1 MEGGGVALGTG
12 MIMAERAEPSIEAQ
26 WARVRARLKDEY
38 GEAAFRSWLKPL
50 TLVMVEGGEVR
61 IAVPTRFMRD
71 WVRSHYADGVLAAW
85 RAENK
90 SIKSVEIVV
99 LTAQSE
105 PARPLQPTQP
115 AATSG
120 RGGFKA
126 PGLLRDA
133 SA

>member
-26 WARVRARLKDEY
+26 WARVRARLREEY

-50 TLVMVEGGEVR
+50 TLVSVDGGEVR

-90 SIKSVEIVV
+90 SIKAVEIVV

-105 PARPLQPTQP
+105 PMRPVEPVQP
-115 AATSG
+115 AVQA
-120 RGGFKA
+120 RGGLKGPA
-126 PGLLRDA
+126 LLRD
-133 SA
+133 